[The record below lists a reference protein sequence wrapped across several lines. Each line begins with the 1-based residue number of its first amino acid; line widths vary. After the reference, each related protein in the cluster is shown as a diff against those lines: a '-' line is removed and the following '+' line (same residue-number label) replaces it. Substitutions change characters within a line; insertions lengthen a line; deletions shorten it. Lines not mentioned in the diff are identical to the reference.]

1 MTADAPTGPA
11 VEQIG
16 SPRAA
21 VLAMPSY
28 KPGKDA
34 KQSEAE
40 LGITN
45 AIKLASNEN
54 PLPPLPEVVAAIT
67 AVIGGVNR
75 YADHRAMELRAVLAD
90 WQGVELSHVTVG
102 NGSSAILHRLA
113 AAYVDAGD
121 EVLYP
126 WRSFEVYPVYT
137 KLLDGIPVTV
147 PLVEETADLAGL
159 AAAITDRTKLIMIAN
174 PNNPTGTAVSAAQ
187 LNEFCSQ
194 VPRRVVVVIDEAYF
208 EFVDPALGNTI
219 TDVLPNHPNVIITR
233 TFSKAQGLAGL
244 RVGYAVA
251 DPQIISA
258 IDKTQLPFAVNAA
271 AQAGA
276 IAAVKHS
283 DKIAVR
289 VRDIVEERTRVLAEV
304 RSWGV
309 EVPESQA
316 NFIYLPLGA
325 KANVVFAAMER
336 DGLVTRLFDQLGVRI
351 TISTPA
357 ENTRMLLS
365 LRNALA

>member
-1 MTADAPTGPA
+1 MTSETA
-11 VEQIG
+11 QIG

-21 VLAMPSY
+21 VEAMPSY

-54 PLPPLPEVVAAIT
+54 PLEPLPEVVAAIT
-67 AVIGGVNR
+67 AVLTGVNR
-75 YADHRAMELRAVLAD
+75 YADHRAMELRQAIAD
-90 WQGVELSHVTVG
+90 WRGVEVAHVTVG

-113 AAYVDAGD
+113 GAYVDSGD

-137 KLLDGIPVTV
+137 KLLDGVPVTV
-147 PLVEETADLAGL
+147 PLVDQTADLDGL
-159 AAAITDRTKLIMIAN
+159 LAAITDRTKLIMIAN

-187 LNEFCSQ
+187 LDDFCAS
-194 VPRRVVVVIDEAYF
+194 VPDRVVVVIDEAYF

-219 TDVLPNHPNVIITR
+219 TDVLPHRQNVIVSR

-251 DPQIISA
+251 DPQIIAA

-276 IAAVKHS
+276 LAAIRHA
-283 DKIAVR
+283 DMIAVR
-289 VRDIVEERTRVLAEV
+289 VESIVAERTRVMAEV

-309 EVPESQA
+309 ELPESQA
-316 NFIYLPLGA
+316 NFIYLPLGER
-325 KANVVFAAMER
+325 ANDVFAAMEL

-351 TISTPA
+351 TISTPD
-357 ENTRMLLS
+357 ENTRMLKS
-365 LRNALA
+365 LRGALRSVAPR